1 MVGNHLSIILEVYN
15 KFNLDILRNLIFSK
29 FGVKVKTLMAAR
41 TADYVDFFK
50 IVGKSKRL
58 PRTGWVREK
67 VHDPESV
74 AEHSFRVGVLAMTLS
89 DKLGYKIDKLKLLKM
104 AFIRG
109 LGEVVTGDVVVER
122 WDIIDVSKRDE
133 KEQEEKK
140 EIRKIFEKIGQLDEY
155 SLLFDEMINRVTV
168 ESKVFWQIDSFE
180 MALQAFEYEREQ
192 GKNLEEFFITVN
204 MHIREPMLRK
214 MLDDLMKKR
223 SKI

>member
-1 MVGNHLSIILEVYN
+1 MIFN
-15 KFNLDILRNLIFSK
+15 KFD
-29 FGVKVKTLMAAR
+29 VKVKALMDKR
-41 TADYVDFFK
+41 TKDYLDFFK

-74 AEHSFRVGVLAMTLS
+74 AEHSFRVGVLAMILS
-89 DKLGYKIDKLKLLKM
+89 DKLGYKIDELKLLKM

-122 WDIIDVSKRDE
+122 WDIIDVPKRDA
-133 KEQEEKK
+133 KEQEEKNG
-140 EIRKIFEKIGQLDEY
+140 IRKIFEKIGQLSEY

-180 MALQAFEYEREQ
+180 MALQAFEYEKEQ
-192 GKNLEEFFITVN
+192 GKNLEEFFATVN

-214 MLDDLMKKR
+214 IFEELMKERGKV
-223 SKI
+223 